1 MILLASP
8 TFGQGPLESQVFAP
22 ADVSTYGGAIEPN
35 EGYFFQYDVLYWSI
49 SAPKSQ
55 VVGFPGM
62 TRTVSYGPHPID
74 SLDSYS
80 DERVETSTLNTG
92 DLKDHFS
99 IGNRFEFGQVE
110 DRNGW
115 TVGIFQ
121 VRNQGDNLVYP
132 QADVVFNDPP
142 QGSRGTTLLEGS
154 VPLNPAGFPADGHVD
169 VRKLPVVLYNVEM
182 ITQTKTW
189 GVEANYLHRFMT
201 GHGGGTFE
209 MFGGARYLEINDYF
223 GIHAGD
229 DPGNLVVPSFLADSS
244 WYTSADNHVVGPQVG
259 LRWFKKQGR
268 WTFSTEGRFMAGLN
282 CQNVHQT
289 VSLGP
294 NLTPG
299 GIEGNMSDSG
309 NESHSGSATGSGI
322 YKPVAMAPQSAA
334 NDAYARVFTPLIELR
349 VEGRYQITRSLSFH
363 AGWTGFWMD
372 NIARAN
378 ALIDYSLPA
387 MGINMA
393 DNKQNLFM
401 NGLTIGFDINR

>member
-1 MILLASP
+1 
-8 TFGQGPLESQVFAP
+8 
-22 ADVSTYGGAIEPN
+22 
-35 EGYFFQYDVLYWSI
+35 
-49 SAPKSQ
+49 
-55 VVGFPGM
+55 
-62 TRTVSYGPHPID
+62 
-74 SLDSYS
+74 
-80 DERVETSTLNTG
+80 LNTG